1 MKFRN
6 ILAGGLMLLP
16 FAYAAWI
23 YPSLPSSIPVHFNM
37 EGKADAWGSRES
49 VFIGPAILGFV
60 SFFVYLLMVNIRK
73 IDPKRYEGADDK
85 VYAQFGLFLV
95 AFLATLSMVI
105 IVSSVYQDIRVET
118 LVFGI
123 MGFAFA
129 IMGIFM
135 PRLKQNYMA
144 GFRLPW
150 TLEDAANWE
159 ETHRLAGKYWL
170 YGGLLQGI
178 TAILLHGKWVFI
190 VFMLIMAVMVLA
202 PLIHSFLFFKKQN
215 KGEKPENKYIL

>member
-1 MKFRN
+1 M
-6 ILAGGLMLLP
+6 A
-16 FAYAAWI
+16 
-23 YPSLPSSIPVHFNM
+23 
-37 EGKADAWGSRES
+37 
-49 VFIGPAILGFV
+49 
-60 SFFVYLLMVNIRK
+60 NIRK

-95 AFLATLSMVI
+95 AFLAVLSLVI
-105 IVSSVYQDIRVET
+105 ILSSVNQNIPVEH

-150 TLEDAANWE
+150 TLEDEQNWE
-159 ETHRLAGKYWL
+159 YTHSLAGKYWL

-178 TAILLHGKWVFI
+178 IAILLQGKWIFI
-190 VFMLIMAVMVLA
+190 TFMLILAVMIIA
-202 PLIHSFLFFKKQN
+202 PLIHSFTFFKKQ
-215 KGEKPENKYIL
+215 KKA

>member
-1 MKFRN
+1 MNKIN
-6 ILAGGLMLLP
+6 HYVAAVLVTIPIVSAG
-16 FAYAAWI
+16 YV
-23 YPSLPSSIPVHFNM
+23 YPSLPESIPTHFNM

-49 VFIGPAILGFV
+49 VFIGPLILGFV
-60 SFFVYLLMVNIRK
+60 SIFVYLLMANIRK

-95 AFLATLSMVI
+95 AFLAVLSIVITLS
-105 IVSSVYQDIRVET
+105 SVNQNIPVEQ
-118 LVFGI
+118 LVFGV

-150 TLEDAANWE
+150 TLEDEQNWE
-159 ETHRLAGKYWL
+159 YTHILAGKYWL

-178 TAILLHGKWVFI
+178 IAVLLQGKWIFI
-190 VFMLIMAVMVLA
+190 TFMLILAVMILA
-202 PLIHSFLFFKKQN
+202 PLIHSFTFFKKH
-215 KGEKPENKYIL
+215 KKD

>member
-1 MKFRN
+1 MHLKNVFAGLF
-6 ILAGGLMLLP
+6 ILAP